1 VKWSKKGLVFGPDGR
16 VPWARHTAGQPTPLL
31 LDDETIR
38 VFVGFRDDDGVTRLG
53 YVDVR
58 ANDPARIL
66 RVSERPVFDVGRGGM
81 FDDNGVILGDVVRT
95 DRGLRLY
102 YVGFQLVAKAKFL
115 AFSGIATSAD
125 NGETFI
131 RQSEAPV
138 LDRAD
143 EGLYIRA
150 IHTAIRENDRW
161 KIWYAA
167 GSSWETIAGT
177 PYPNYHI
184 RYLESSNGIDF
195 PVEGKICV
203 TTQGREYRIG
213 RPRVYRTDFGY
224 EMFYT
229 KGTLDGE
236 YLPGYAQSND
246 GINWERMDDQVGLG
260 VSAEGWDSRA
270 LSYISLLSRK
280 DRTYAFFNGNDF
292 GRDGF
297 GYAVLESR

>member
-1 VKWSKKGLVFGPDGR
+1 VKWSKKGLVFGPDGKL
-16 VPWARHTAGQPTPLL
+16 PWACHTAGQPTPLL

-38 VFVGFRDDDGVTRLG
+38 VFVGFRDKEGVTRLG

-58 ANDPARIL
+58 ADDPARIL
-66 RVSERPVFDVGRGGM
+66 RVSERPVLDIGRGGT
-81 FDDNGVILGDVVRT
+81 FDDNGVILGDVVRAGA
-95 DRGLRLY
+95 DLRLY

-125 NGETFI
+125 NGESFV

-138 LDRAD
+138 LDRVD

-150 IHTAIRENDRW
+150 IHTAIREDDRW

-167 GSSWETIAGT
+167 GSSWETIAGK

-184 RYLESSNGIDF
+184 RYLESPDGIAF
-195 PVEGKICV
+195 PSHGKICV

-213 RPRVYRTDFGY
+213 RPRVYRTDPGY

-229 KGTLDGE
+229 RGTLDGD

-246 GINWERMDDQVGLG
+246 GINWRRMDDQVGIGLS
-260 VSAEGWDSRA
+260 VEGWDSRA
-270 LSYISLLSRK
+270 LSYVSLLSWK
-280 DRTYAFFNGNDF
+280 DRTYAFFNGNEF

-297 GYAVLESR
+297 GYALLESR